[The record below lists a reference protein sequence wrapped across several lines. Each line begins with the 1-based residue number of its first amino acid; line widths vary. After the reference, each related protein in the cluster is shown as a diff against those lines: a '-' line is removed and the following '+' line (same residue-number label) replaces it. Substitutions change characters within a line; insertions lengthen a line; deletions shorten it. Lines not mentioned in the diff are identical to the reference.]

1 MMWTILV
8 TWAAVNGAYQDMWL
22 VTDPVFYSQESCQ
35 AYGQAYRQQI
45 YEDAM
50 AEFNTTAIP
59 NKMYCLDEAARDFLH
74 KKGVQVEQ
82 L

>member
-8 TWAAVNGAYQDMWL
+8 TWAAINGTYQDMWL
-22 VTDPVFYSQESCQ
+22 VTDPVFYSQESCL

-50 AEFNTTAIP
+50 VEFNTAVLP
-59 NKMYCLDEAARDFLH
+59 NKMYCLDEAARDFLQ

>member
-1 MMWTILV
+1 MWTILV
-8 TWAAVNGAYQDMWL
+8 TWAAINGTYQDMWL
-22 VTDPVFYSQESCQ
+22 VTDPVFYSQESCL

-45 YEDAM
+45 YDDAM
-50 AEFNTTAIP
+50 LEFNTAVIP

-74 KKGVQVEQ
+74 KKGVQIEQ